1 MNKVTKINKNK
12 LTKLIKESKIQ
23 GMVLPEYLDM
33 LKGRHENS
41 MFKRLH
47 KRYGVEECGEP
58 EHFVGA
64 HYLQHLAYVGKR
76 RNKVSGTVSMKTIYT
91 KDALVEDGI
100 VQGSLIQ
107 DNIIEMNIDVEE
119 VNNG

>member
-1 MNKVTKINKNK
+1 MKKVTKINKNK

-33 LKGRHENS
+33 LKGRQESN

-47 KRYGVEECGEP
+47 KRYGVEGYGEP
-58 EHFVGA
+58 KHFVGS
-64 HYLQHLAYVGKR
+64 HYLQQLAYVGKR
-76 RNKVSGTVSMKTIYT
+76 RNKESGTVRMKTFYT

-100 VQGSLIQ
+100 INNNNNV
-107 DNIIEMNIDVEE
+107 IEMNINVEE
-119 VNNG
+119 DNNG